1 MGKLIIFEGLDA
13 SGKGTQIDLL
23 RSKFNCTVF
32 KYPTHSFSILDAYL
46 NKKIEI
52 DRKAL
57 FLLFLADIANEQQ
70 KLSVA
75 LAHYEYV
82 FVDRYV
88 FSTIAYELDSI
99 TYQKAKK
106 IVSEIDFI
114 KPDKVVLLDI
124 DSKTAQ
130 TRKVKQK
137 KLDRYEE
144 NATYLESVRKNFL
157 KLYEDKFL
165 AEWHKVDAMRSVDE
179 IHKDILNV
187 LKK

>member
-1 MGKLIIFEGLDA
+1 MGKLIVLEGLDA

-23 RSKFNCTVF
+23 KSKFNCAVF

-46 NKKIEI
+46 NKKIDI

-70 KLSVA
+70 KLKTA
-75 LAHYEYV
+75 LQHYEYV

-99 TYQKAKK
+99 TYAQAKK
-106 IVSEIDFI
+106 IVSEIGFI
-114 KPDKVVLLDI
+114 KPDKVILLDL

-130 TRKVKQK
+130 TRKSKQK

-144 NATYLESVRKNFL
+144 NAAYLESVRKNFL

-165 AEWHKVDAMRSVDE
+165 SEWEKIDASQSIDE
-179 IHKDILNV
+179 IQKDILNV